1 MAIHPNFPLSPHEIL
16 TPDVR
21 WFPADELLRETSFE
35 KLLPPLVHELRRRV
49 IDWRNRNYEG
59 VSATTKS
66 LLTWWFE
73 TSHPMPQA
81 DGTIGNFQYYFAQ
94 RESVE
99 TVIFLH
105 EIIQVADKQ
114 DLLRFD
120 TRGVVTPRLIEE
132 TWRRY
137 VIKMATG
144 SGKTKTMS
152 LLLAWSY
159 FHKKYEEGSDLSKNF
174 LLITPNIIVLDR
186 IRKDFDGL
194 KIFEE
199 DPVVPDNGFDDK
211 NWQSDFQLTLH
222 IQDEVGPI
230 SPTGNIFLTNIHRV
244 YDDRN
249 VLPTENDENSMDYF
263 FGNKPKGK
271 TNDSSVDLGKIIRD
285 IDELVVINDE
295 AHHIHDSKLAWFKSI
310 GDIHNKLKQ
319 KGSQLS
325 LQIDVTATPKHSNG
339 AIFVQTIADYP
350 LVEAI
355 RQNVVKHPVL
365 PDPPSRAKLTEK
377 QSSVYTEKYSDY
389 INLGVT
395 EWRKVYPE
403 HEKLGKKAVL
413 FIMTDDTKNCDAVA
427 EYLEQTFPELKGA
440 VLTIHTNKNGEID
453 DNPSSKASKEELTLL
468 RDQANKIDSFASPYK
483 AVVSVLML
491 KEGWDVRNVTTI
503 VGLRAFASQ
512 AKILPEQTLGR
523 GLRRMYPGTDAEEYV
538 SVVGTQAFMDF
549 VETIQ
554 TEGVELEKRPM
565 GAGTKAVGPM
575 IIEVDDADDEKDL
588 DKLDIEIPV
597 LSPRSI
603 REYKNLDELD
613 LDTFEFE
620 VCEYREFTEEE
631 QRQIVF
637 RDITTNEITHTTML
651 EGAFATDYRSVIG
664 HFAQAVLKDLRL
676 YAAYDLL
683 YPKIQQFVEF
693 KLFGHKVN
701 LDDANTIRNLSEPNA
716 SRAIFDVF
724 KKAINN
730 LTVRDVGNAE
740 IRDTIKIRNM
750 RPFVVKDQ
758 KNLPAKKCVFNKI
771 VGDSV
776 LELRFAQFLEKCPD
790 VVSYAKNYFA
800 LNFKIDYIDATGNIA
815 NYYPDFVVKLS
826 ETQVFVIETKGLEDL
841 DDPLKVKRLKQWCAD
856 VNSTHSN
863 VKFDF
868 VYVDQD
874 TFDQFTE
881 DGGKLKGQL
890 NTFADLVKF
899 FTAYK

>member
-16 TPDVR
+16 SPDVR
-21 WFPADELLRETSFE
+21 WFPADELLRESSFE

-49 IDWRNRNYEG
+49 FDWRNRNYEG
-59 VSATTKS
+59 VSATTKA
-66 LLTWWFE
+66 LLTWWFD

-120 TRGVVTPRLIEE
+120 TRGVVTPRLIEA

-152 LLLAWSY
+152 LLLAWSF

-194 KIFEE
+194 KIFAE
-199 DPVVPDNGFDDK
+199 DPVVPDNGFEGK
-211 NWQSDFQLTLH
+211 EWKSDFQLTLH

-271 TNDSSVDLGKIIRD
+271 TNDSSVDLGKIIRE

-468 RDQANKIDSFASPYK
+468 RDQANKIDSVASPYK
-483 AVVSVLML
+483 AVV
-491 KEGWDVRNVTTI
+491 
-503 VGLRAFASQ
+503 
-512 AKILPEQTLGR
+512 
-523 GLRRMYPGTDAEEYV
+523 
-538 SVVGTQAFMDF
+538 
-549 VETIQ
+549 
-554 TEGVELEKRPM
+554 
-565 GAGTKAVGPM
+565 
-575 IIEVDDADDEKDL
+575 
-588 DKLDIEIPV
+588 
-597 LSPRSI
+597 
-603 REYKNLDELD
+603 
-613 LDTFEFE
+613 
-620 VCEYREFTEEE
+620 
-631 QRQIVF
+631 
-637 RDITTNEITHTTML
+637 
-651 EGAFATDYRSVIG
+651 
-664 HFAQAVLKDLRL
+664 
-676 YAAYDLL
+676 
-683 YPKIQQFVEF
+683 
-693 KLFGHKVN
+693 
-701 LDDANTIRNLSEPNA
+701 
-716 SRAIFDVF
+716 
-724 KKAINN
+724 
-730 LTVRDVGNAE
+730 
-740 IRDTIKIRNM
+740 
-750 RPFVVKDQ
+750 
-758 KNLPAKKCVFNKI
+758 
-771 VGDSV
+771 
-776 LELRFAQFLEKCPD
+776 
-790 VVSYAKNYFA
+790 
-800 LNFKIDYIDATGNIA
+800 
-815 NYYPDFVVKLS
+815 
-826 ETQVFVIETKGLEDL
+826 
-841 DDPLKVKRLKQWCAD
+841 
-856 VNSTHSN
+856 
-863 VKFDF
+863 
-868 VYVDQD
+868 
-874 TFDQFTE
+874 
-881 DGGKLKGQL
+881 
-890 NTFADLVKF
+890 
-899 FTAYK
+899 